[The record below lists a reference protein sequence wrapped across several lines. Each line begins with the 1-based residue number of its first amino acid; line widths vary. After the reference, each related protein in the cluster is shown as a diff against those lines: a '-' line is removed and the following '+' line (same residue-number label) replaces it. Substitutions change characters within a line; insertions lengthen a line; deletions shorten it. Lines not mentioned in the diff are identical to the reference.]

1 MHEGFGEVHDG
12 ATTDGDPVDMQ
23 GVWGA
28 SDSGVQ
34 GVANIVEVAGSKAD
48 VQSIFWTGVVGLHAG
63 GTHLGERL
71 GGEVHALHE
80 SDFSGG

>member
-1 MHEGFGEVHDG
+1 MQEGIGEVRDG
-12 ATTDGDPVDMQ
+12 ASTDGDPVNME

-28 SDSGVQ
+28 SDSGVH
-34 GVANIVEVAGSKAD
+34 GVVNIVEVAGSKAD
-48 VQSIFWTGVVGLHAG
+48 VQSILRPGVVSLHAG
-63 GTHLGERL
+63 GAHVGERL